1 MSRPSP
7 WPALLHIFLEMPGTF
22 LLLSCFNLARSLVLT
37 CSSWCRAVR
46 SLDPVA
52 PGVTPAAPPAA
63 PSAAPPAAST
73 TSTAPVPPEREVL
86 MPLPRRPSAP
96 RDKKLPPKPND
107 RDRPHHLRALL
118 PWPLLRPCL
127 LLNLSSSTSP
137 RLHTVVCR

>member
-7 WPALLHIFLEMPGTF
+7 WPALLPIFPELPGTF
-22 LLLSCFNLARSLVLT
+22 LLLSCFNLARSLVLIR
-37 CSSWCRAVR
+37 SSWCRAVR

-73 TSTAPVPPEREVL
+73 TSAAPVPSRKELL
-86 MPLPRRPSAP
+86 MPLPRRPSVP
-96 RDKKLPPKPND
+96 RDRELSPKPNE
-107 RDRPHHLRALL
+107 RARAHHLQALL
-118 PWPLLRPCL
+118 PWPILRPCL

-137 RLHTVVCR
+137 GSRTVV